1 MDAEGAV
8 FMKTTIQAIQ
18 SRPGQR
24 ILVTSDVHGHLGH
37 LAELLRRA
45 EYGGDDILVIVGD
58 LIDKGPESLATLRYC
73 RELAQEG
80 DVYISLGNVDAGR
93 LRRLADSGEGAGLR
107 FLKLV
112 RWLWEEWGCGLVLDM
127 LAELGIPVSKL
138 TEENAEEYRGLLC
151 RHFAGEIA
159 FLQGLPV
166 ILEMGKYI
174 FVHGG
179 IPTDELESLADCD
192 GMEFLKNNAFMEKGY
207 RFSRCVVVGHWP
219 ACLYNREY
227 ETAEPVFNRAQNIIS
242 MDGGCGLKRGGQLN
256 MLILPDRDA
265 EMGEIRWLSYDGLP
279 SVVAG
284 EDQAGSA
291 PSIHIQYGDNEV
303 EIVEERGSLAAYRQ
317 TGTGREFLA
326 PADHFYTRDFEGGT
340 KTWLHDYCDAGLEV
354 RAGDVL
360 GVIAQTEAGCYA
372 KKDGRIGWYRGSF
385 CRQKEALTWRLGRP
399 QNEKG
404 RRKRE
409 RAVYGLLDRLD
420 IVYRQMDHAQ
430 VRTMEACEALDQA
443 LEAAICKNLFLC
455 NAQKT
460 RFYLLLM
467 PGDKKFRTKDLSRQI
482 HSARLSFAPPVYMEE
497 YLGISPGAASPM
509 GLMNDRD
516 GRVTLLIDRDVL
528 REGYLGCHPCV
539 NTASIRLSMRDFWEV
554 FLPAVGHEAVT
565 VEL

>member
-1 MDAEGAV
+1 
-8 FMKTTIQAIQ
+8 MKTTIQAIQ

-138 TEENAEEYRGLLC
+138 TEENAEEYRRLLC

-166 ILEMGKYI
+166 ILETGRYI

-179 IPTDELESLADCD
+179 IPTDALESLAGCD

-242 MDGGCGLKRGGQLN
+242 MDGGCGLKRGCRLLSPGRTRRAARRRSISSTATTRWKSWRSGEAWRPIARPAPAGSFWHRRIIFIRG
-256 MLILPDRDA
+256 ILR
-265 EMGEIRWLSYDGLP
+265 
-279 SVVAG
+279 AG
-284 EDQAGSA
+284 RKPGCTITAMPGWRSGPATFWGSSRRPRPAAMPRRTAGSA
-291 PSIHIQYGDNEV
+291 
-303 EIVEERGSLAAYRQ
+303 
-317 TGTGREFLA
+317 GTGVRF
-326 PADHFYTRDFEGGT
+326 
-340 KTWLHDYCDAGLEV
+340 AG
-354 RAGDVL
+354 
-360 GVIAQTEAGCYA
+360 
-372 KKDGRIGWYRGSF
+372 K
-385 CRQKEALTWRLGRP
+385 
-399 QNEKG
+399 
-404 RRKRE
+404 RRR
-409 RAVYGLLDRLD
+409 
-420 IVYRQMDHAQ
+420 
-430 VRTMEACEALDQA
+430 
-443 LEAAICKNLFLC
+443 
-455 NAQKT
+455 
-460 RFYLLLM
+460 
-467 PGDKKFRTKDLSRQI
+467 
-482 HSARLSFAPPVYMEE
+482 
-497 YLGISPGAASPM
+497 
-509 GLMNDRD
+509 
-516 GRVTLLIDRDVL
+516 
-528 REGYLGCHPCV
+528 
-539 NTASIRLSMRDFWEV
+539 
-554 FLPAVGHEAVT
+554 
-565 VEL
+565 